1 MPKSNTKN
9 VINKII
15 SKRKE
20 LGYSYQDLADK
31 TGLNK
36 STLMRYENGDI
47 KTLNLDSI
55 EAIAKGLGVTPA
67 YLMGWEDEKENDEF
81 NTPEAAM
88 QFILKQPAIAAYG
101 GFDVNKMSD
110 DEVMEFANE
119 LLRQL
124 KLLGYKYNK

>member
-1 MPKSNTKN
+1 MNEN
-9 VINKII
+9 EMNEII
-15 SKRKE
+15 KRIKDRRTE
-20 LGYSYQDLADK
+20 MGLSYQDMENA
-31 TGLNK
+31 TGISK
-36 STLMRYENGDI
+36 STWQRYETGKIRKLGID
-47 KTLNLDSI
+47 KLDL
-55 EAIAKGLGVTPA
+55 IAKILKTTPA
-67 YLMGWEDEKENDEF
+67 YLMGWEEKKDIEEF
-81 NTPEAAM
+81 TTPEAAM